1 MTATATSIDAVR
13 ALAPL
18 ISQHAELI
26 ESERRLPSRFVR
38 GLIGVGV
45 FQLLI
50 PRALGGAEADPMTV
64 CQVVEE
70 LSKADGLHGWCAM
83 IGASYGLFGGLLPD
97 EAAREIYAD
106 LGRDPGGHVAAK
118 WDCPRC
124 RWWVPPQRPL
134 AVRERYHPQ
143 HLGARGVPASST
155 TRNLA

>member
-26 ESERRLPSRFVR
+26 ESERRLPSRAVR
-38 GLIGVGV
+38 GLIEAGV

-70 LSKADGLHGWCAM
+70 LSKADG
-83 IGASYGLFGGLLPD
+83 STGLVRDDRRLL
-97 EAAREIYAD
+97 R
-106 LGRDPGGHVAAK
+106 
-118 WDCPRC
+118 
-124 RWWVPPQRPL
+124 
-134 AVRERYHPQ
+134 AVRWSAA
-143 HLGARGVPASST
+143 G
-155 TRNLA
+155 